1 MTGKAISEIGNAK
14 EKTELSDEELYPDE
28 SEFLT
33 KTLQYS
39 RTEPVDIRKG
49 EDVGVGMGMGMSK
62 D

>member
-1 MTGKAISEIGNAK
+1 MGKSISEIGNAK

-39 RTEPVDIRKG
+39 RTEPVSIGK
-49 EDVGVGMGMGMSK
+49 EEGMEMGMSK
-62 D
+62 E